1 MAAVPPCSH
10 PGSAASESVATAV
23 SFRLLPARRCEEAWP
38 LWGLWKAAVSR
49 WASTQAHTSGA
60 DRQRG
65 ASQGTA
71 GSSPVARRY
80 IRSGTLMPVPQD
92 KEQAGFASS
101 LADTTPPPVGQRQVS
116 WCSLGKATLLLCYLD
131 YSVTQGD
138 TTNSGRHGNSRGA
151 CDRQPQAAFPD
162 CHSQSLFRAGR
173 GHGSCPRVTWPAPRA
188 CPLRLQQD

>member
-60 DRQRG
+60 DQRRG

-80 IRSGTLMPVPQD
+80 IRSGTLTPVPQD
-92 KEQAGFASS
+92 KEHPGRHHPTTCGAVASVLVLS
-101 LADTTPPPVGQRQVS
+101 GKSSTAPVLPGLQRDTRGHH
-116 WCSLGKATLLLCYLD
+116 
-131 YSVTQGD
+131 
-138 TTNSGRHGNSRGA
+138 NSGRHGNSRGA
-151 CDRQPQAAFPD
+151 CDRQPQGAFPD